1 MSIEAHG
8 LVVGYR
14 GQPIL
19 ASIEFR
25 IDEGV
30 FAALLGPNG
39 AGKTTLLRT
48 LAGVIKPVSGY
59 ARVAGLRIPGAST
72 AELAERVGYMPQTPR
87 RHPCITLLEYVAL
100 SRLAPRTAIRV
111 DEEALEA
118 AQEALVL
125 LGIEHLAERKVCELS
140 GGQRQLADLA
150 QVLAK
155 KPRVLLLDEPVSALD
170 PYNQHHVLETL
181 RCLARKRST
190 TILASLHDINQALDY
205 TDRVILLAGGR
216 IVAYGVPDETLT
228 PENLEKVYG
237 IRFVRVKAA
246 GRMRVIPV
254 AGQESTSCD
263 TRMR

>member
-8 LVVGYR
+8 LTVGYR
-14 GQPIL
+14 GRPIL
-19 ASIEFR
+19 VDVELR
-25 IDEGV
+25 VGEGV

-48 LAGVIKPVSGY
+48 LAGIIRPISGY
-59 ARVAGLRIPGAST
+59 ARVAGLRIPGASA

-111 DEEALEA
+111 GEDDLEAAHEALE
-118 AQEALVL
+118 L
-125 LGIEHLAERKVCELS
+125 LGVEHLAERRVCELS

-155 KPRVLLLDEPVSALD
+155 RPRVLLLDEPVSALD
-170 PYNQHHVLETL
+170 PHNQHHVLEVL
-181 RCLARKRST
+181 RCLSRERGV

-205 TDRVILLAGGR
+205 ADYAILLAEGR
-216 IVAYGVPDETLT
+216 VVAHGAPSEVLT

-237 IRFVRVKAA
+237 IKFMRIKVANRI
-246 GRMRVIPV
+246 RVIPV
-254 AGQESTSCD
+254 SRSESASCHLH
-263 TRMR
+263 